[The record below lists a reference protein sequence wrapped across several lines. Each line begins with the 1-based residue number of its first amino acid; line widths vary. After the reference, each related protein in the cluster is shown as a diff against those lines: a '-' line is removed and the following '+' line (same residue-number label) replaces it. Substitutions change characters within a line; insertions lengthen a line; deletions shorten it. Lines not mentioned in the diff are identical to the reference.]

1 MDAISTS
8 EQHWYV
14 AIKGQTIYQA
24 KSYILVILQAKEN
37 IINHIKVSVQYV
49 LHYTMQE
56 KWYRYVGRQTCF
68 IKLHACS
75 THLYISAVF

>member
-8 EQHWYV
+8 EQLWYV

-56 KWYRYVGRQTCF
+56 K
-68 IKLHACS
+68 
-75 THLYISAVF
+75 